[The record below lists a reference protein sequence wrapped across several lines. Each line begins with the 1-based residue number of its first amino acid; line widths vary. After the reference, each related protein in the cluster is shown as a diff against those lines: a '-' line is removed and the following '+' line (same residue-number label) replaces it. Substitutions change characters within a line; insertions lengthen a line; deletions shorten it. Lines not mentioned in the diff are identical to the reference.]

1 MNAKNSLIKNN
12 INLENKKQND
22 NEAINNFSNV
32 NKIEKN
38 KKRQNK
44 KKPKFDS
51 SQDYNSET
59 TKSKT
64 NELID
69 TKESNIDIP
78 NLLEQH
84 NENISR
90 KELKTKI
97 YLYNKNKN
105 INNIPLEQND
115 IINEKKNEKDVF
127 DEEDIE
133 DYDYNKSK
141 EEDKIFKADNEKIIK
156 KIMENTDKLIII
168 PNFNILDESK
178 INGLNLIKK

>member
-1 MNAKNSLIKNN
+1 MNAKNRLIKNN

-38 KKRQNK
+38 KKRQSK

-69 TKESNIDIP
+69 PKESNIDIP

-97 YLYNKNKN
+97 YFYNKNKN

-115 IINEKKNEKDVF
+115 IINEKKMKKMF
-127 DEEDIE
+127 LM
-133 DYDYNKSK
+133 K
-141 EEDKIFKADNEKIIK
+141 KILRIMITKNQKKKIKYLK
-156 KIMENTDKLIII
+156 KIMKRL
-168 PNFNILDESK
+168 
-178 INGLNLIKK
+178 